1 MYGGYD
7 ACIGW
12 MRRWPG
18 RASDGYEIMNKIV
31 DGNDAA
37 TLSRWVAGLTRAF
50 PFALVSVGSLML
62 AGCATA
68 PPSSDP
74 EAVAEFNET
83 NDPIEPFNRSM
94 FNFNLTLDDYV
105 LSPVARGYRWAL
117 PSYVR
122 ERVTNFM
129 SNLGEPVTF
138 GNDLAQGNLGR
149 AGTSLARFASNTTIG
164 LAGLYDPAK
173 FWGLQRHDEDFGQ
186 TLGTYGTPEG
196 AYLVLPFLGPAPP
209 RDAAGRVVDM
219 AMDPTTWIGGTN
231 AMIAGYSS
239 TGLRITNSRSNS
251 LDTIADLRKTSLD
264 FYAAVRSLY
273 RQNRNAEISNGTAAP
288 AAPGYG
294 GSSSIDPFLPMTT
307 SHEATAQK
315 DEVPSEL
322 APVDAVTTP
331 AQPQAM
337 WVDPGPQT
345 TYLMGNPGTYGSA
358 MAPQL
363 TP

>member
-1 MYGGYD
+1 MLELQP
-7 ACIGW
+7 
-12 MRRWPG
+12 WPG
-18 RASDGYEIMNKIV
+18 RASDGYKIMNKLV
-31 DGNDAA
+31 DGIDAEL
-37 TLSRWVAGLTRAF
+37 LSRRAAGLLRAI
-50 PFALVSVGSLML
+50 PLALVGLGALML

-129 SNLGEPVTF
+129 ANLGEPVTF

-149 AGTSLARFASNTTIG
+149 AGTSLVRFASNTTIG
-164 LAGLYDPAK
+164 LGGLYDPAK
-173 FWGLQRHDEDFGQ
+173 VWGLQRHEEDFGQ

-196 AYLVLPFLGPAPP
+196 PYLVLPLLGPAPP
-209 RDAAGRVVDM
+209 RDAGGRVVDM
-219 AMDPTTWIGGTN
+219 LMDPTTWVGGHN
-231 AMIAGYSS
+231 AMIAGYSN
-239 TGLRITNSRSNS
+239 TALGITNSRANS
-251 LDTIADLRKTSLD
+251 LDTVGDLRKTSLD

-273 RQNRNAEISNGTAAP
+273 RQNRNAEISNGTASP

-294 GSSSIDPFLPMTT
+294 GSSSIEPFLPVTGT
-307 SHEATAQK
+307 VNSTEATLPK
-315 DEVPSEL
+315 DDVPSAL
-322 APVDAVTTP
+322 SPVSSAPMTSA
-331 AQPQAM
+331 PQALG
-337 WVDPGPQT
+337 VDPASQAS
-345 TYLMGNPGTYGSA
+345 YVMA
-358 MAPQL
+358 APQL

>member
-1 MYGGYD
+1 MLE
-7 ACIGW
+7 I
-12 MRRWPG
+12 RTRPG
-18 RASDGYEIMNKIV
+18 RASNGYKIMNKIV
-31 DGNDAA
+31 DGTDAA
-37 TLSRWVAGLTRAF
+37 TVSRWIAGLTRAL
-50 PFALVSVGSLML
+50 PLAVVGAGALLL
-62 AGCATA
+62 AGCATP

-94 FNFNLTLDDYV
+94 FDFNITLDDYV

-122 ERVTNFM
+122 ERVTNFVA
-129 SNLGEPVTF
+129 NLGEPVTF

-149 AGTSLARFASNTTIG
+149 AGNSFVRFASNTTIG
-164 LAGLYDPAK
+164 LGGLYDPAK

-219 AMDPTTWIGGTN
+219 VIDPTTWIGGTN
-231 AMIAGYSS
+231 AMIAGYSN
-239 TGLRITNSRSNS
+239 TALGITNSRSNS
-251 LDTIADLRKTSLD
+251 LDTVGDLRKTSLD

-273 RQNRNAEISNGTAAP
+273 RQNRNAEISNGTASP

-294 GSSSIDPFLPMTT
+294 SSSSIEPFLPVT
-307 SHEATAQK
+307 SFEAATHNDDVPAALAPANGTA
-315 DEVPSEL
+315 VPSK
-322 APVDAVTTP
+322 
-331 AQPQAM
+331 PQAILE
-337 WVDPGPQT
+337 Q
-345 TYLMGNPGTYGSA
+345 S
-358 MAPQL
+358 APQNSYVMASPAPSGLSAAPLL

>member
-1 MYGGYD
+1 
-7 ACIGW
+7 
-12 MRRWPG
+12 
-18 RASDGYEIMNKIV
+18 MNKIV
-31 DGNDAA
+31 DGTDAA
-37 TLSRWVAGLTRAF
+37 TVSRLIAGLARAL
-50 PFALVSVGSLML
+50 PLALVGVGSLML

-105 LSPVARGYRWAL
+105 LSPVARGYRSVM

-129 SNLGEPVTF
+129 ANLGEPVTF

-149 AGTSLARFASNTTIG
+149 AGTSLVRFASNTTIG
-164 LAGLYDPAK
+164 LGGLYDPAK
-173 FWGLQRHDEDFGQ
+173 VWGLQRHNEDFGQ

-209 RDAAGRVVDM
+209 RDAAGRAFDM
-219 AMDPTTWIGGTN
+219 VIDPTTWIGGHN
-231 AMIAGYSS
+231 AMIAGYSN
-239 TGLRITNSRSNS
+239 TALGITNSRSNS
-251 LDTIADLRKTSLD
+251 LDTVGDLRKTSLD

-273 RQNRNAEISNGTAAP
+273 RQNRNAEISNGTASP

-294 GSSSIDPFLPMTT
+294 GSSSIEPFLPV
-307 SHEATAQK
+307 SKIGAEARN
-315 DEVPSEL
+315 DEVPAAL
-322 APVDAVTTP
+322 APVNGVAAP
-331 AQPQAM
+331 SGPQATLEQ
-337 WVDPGPQT
+337 PAPQD
-345 TYLMGNPGTYGSA
+345 TYVMASPTQAGFVA
-358 MAPQL
+358 APQL